1 MTKFFIDTNLYV
13 RAFRAADAGAELRRF
28 YAAFSPV
35 CYLSSVVLHEVLIG
49 ARSAVQAR
57 AIYEDIGKPFR
68 RTARVVA
75 PSASAWR
82 VAAETL
88 AQLGWEEGLDRRSVP
103 RSFVNDVLIAATC
116 REEGLTV
123 VTENQRDFRR
133 IQRLVDLS
141 FVPPWPA

>member
-13 RAFRAADAGAELRRF
+13 RAFRDEEAAAELRRF
-28 YAAFSPV
+28 YAAFTPV

-49 ARSAVQAR
+49 AQSSVQAR
-57 AIYEDIGKPFR
+57 AIYEDLGKPFR
-68 RTARVVA
+68 RTARIVA
-75 PSASAWR
+75 PSASVWR

-88 AQLGWEEGLDRRSVP
+88 AQLAWEEGLDRRSVP
-103 RSFVNDVLIAATC
+103 RSFVNDVLIAASC

-123 VTENQRDFRR
+123 VTENQRDFCR
-133 IQRLVDLS
+133 IQRLVDFT